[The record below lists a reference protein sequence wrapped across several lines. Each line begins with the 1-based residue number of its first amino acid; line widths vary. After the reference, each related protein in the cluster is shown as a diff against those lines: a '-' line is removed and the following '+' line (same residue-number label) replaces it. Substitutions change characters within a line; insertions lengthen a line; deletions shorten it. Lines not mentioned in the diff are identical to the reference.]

1 MVKLEC
7 EPILFHG
14 FLRNP
19 QETKHEIPGTHT
31 DIDPD
36 FRTFTLEIELNQ
48 SEFLE
53 SVESLLL
60 GVVGFRGRVLG
71 LAFSGIIRP
80 L

>member
-1 MVKLEC
+1 MV
-7 EPILFHG
+7 

-19 QETKHEIPGTHT
+19 QETRHEILGTHT

-60 GVVGFRGRVLG
+60 GVVGY
-71 LAFSGIIRP
+71 
-80 L
+80 